1 MLKVNIMKEVKAYNG
16 QIIKVGETNSF
27 ADLWSGDGNEE
38 ELLES
43 GAMSVAYDK
52 ELDEIIIADF
62 EIVDKDEENIIQS
75 IIRITD
81 LR

>member
-1 MLKVNIMKEVKAYNG
+1 
-16 QIIKVGETNSF
+16 
-27 ADLWSGDGNEE
+27 
-38 ELLES
+38 
-43 GAMSVAYDK
+43 MSVAYDK

-62 EIVDKDEENIIQS
+62 EIVDKDEENIIKS